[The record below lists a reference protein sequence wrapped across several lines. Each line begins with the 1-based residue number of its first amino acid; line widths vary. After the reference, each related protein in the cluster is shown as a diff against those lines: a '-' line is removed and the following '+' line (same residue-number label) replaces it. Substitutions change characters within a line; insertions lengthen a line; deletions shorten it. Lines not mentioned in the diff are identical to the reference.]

1 MTYQLRNVVIAV
13 VLGLL
18 AAVLTTV
25 YVTNYR
31 KNVQHGQQ
39 DVGVLVA
46 ATNIPAGT
54 SGAAIV
60 SGHMLVQKTIPRTAL
75 VPGAISS
82 PDQIARLVSTQD
94 VMVGE
99 QVTTSR
105 FGGANEL
112 GVRAKLKGTLRAI
125 QIAADP
131 NQVLAGT
138 LKSGDHV
145 DVVGNM
151 KVESAAG
158 SSNTVHYDRVF
169 LRDLLVLRAP
179 TAADIKQASL
189 GSNQHYNVM
198 LAVTDSQASKL
209 LFIVKNAD
217 PNAAPDGGW
226 ALQLRPVTNA
236 ADSPENI
243 ESIQTVL
250 LDGLSPA
257 ERARV
262 IGGK

>member
-46 ATNIPAGT
+46 STNIPAGT

-60 SGHMLVQKTIPRTAL
+60 AGHMLVRKTIPRTAL

-99 QVTTSR
+99 QVTKSR
-105 FGGANEL
+105 FGGENEL

-125 QIAADP
+125 QVSADP
-131 NQVLAGT
+131 NQILAGT
-138 LKSGDHV
+138 LRTGDHV
-145 DVVGNM
+145 DLVGNM
-151 KVESAAG
+151 KIEQNGGASL
-158 SSNTVHYDRVF
+158 HYDRVV

-179 TAADIKQASL
+179 ATADIKQADLS
-189 GSNQHYNVM
+189 STQHYNVM

-209 LFIVKNAD
+209 MFVVKNAD
-217 PNAAPDGGW
+217 PNASPDGGW

-243 ESIQTVL
+243 ESIKTIL

-262 IGGK
+262 IGGN

>member
-60 SGHMLVQKTIPRTAL
+60 SGHMLVRKTIPRTAL

-82 PDQIARLVSTQD
+82 SDQIARLVSTQD

-99 QVTTSR
+99 QVTKSR

-112 GVRAKLKGTLRAI
+112 GVRAKLKGTLRAL

-131 NQVLAGT
+131 NQILAGT
-138 LKSGDHV
+138 LRAGDHV
-145 DVVGNM
+145 DLVGNM
-151 KVESAAG
+151 KVDSNG
-158 SSNTVHYDRVF
+158 SGNSRHYDRVV

-179 TAADIKQASL
+179 AAADIKQADLS
-189 GSNQHYNVM
+189 SSQHYNVM

-209 LFIVKNAD
+209 MFVVKNAD
-217 PNAAPDGGW
+217 PNASPDGGW

-243 ESIQTVL
+243 ESIQTIL

-262 IGGK
+262 IGGN

>member
-60 SGHMLVQKTIPRTAL
+60 SGHMLVRKTIPRTAL

-99 QVTTSR
+99 QVTKTR

-125 QIAADP
+125 QVAADP
-131 NQVLAGT
+131 NQILAGT
-138 LKSGDHV
+138 LRAGDHV
-145 DVVGNM
+145 DLVGNM
-151 KVESAAG
+151 KVESNTGG
-158 SSNTVHYDRVF
+158 STRHYDRVV

-179 TAADIKQASL
+179 APADIKQADLS
-189 GSNQHYNVM
+189 STQHYNVM

-209 LFIVKNAD
+209 MFVVKNAD
-217 PNAAPDGGW
+217 PNASPDGGW

-243 ESIQTVL
+243 ESILTIL

-262 IGGK
+262 IGGN